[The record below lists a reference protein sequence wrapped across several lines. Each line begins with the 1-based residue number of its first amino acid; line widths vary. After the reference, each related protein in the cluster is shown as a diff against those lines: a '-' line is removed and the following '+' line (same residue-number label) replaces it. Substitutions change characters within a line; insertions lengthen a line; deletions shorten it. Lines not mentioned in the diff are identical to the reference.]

1 MIFLHN
7 DCEYDVYNTIISL
20 IDWQYSQF
28 IDNTMLVKC
37 EFFKHHLRKFS
48 ELSSTLRNK
57 SQTGHLEGGAAMT
70 SLIAAVFQALG
81 MRRSNYVMNRG
92 DRISYKPIDSYNWKR
107 LSDVYLDMYSIY
119 NII

>member
-1 MIFLHN
+1 
-7 DCEYDVYNTIISL
+7 
-20 IDWQYSQF
+20 
-28 IDNTMLVKC
+28 MLVKC
-37 EFFKHHLRKFS
+37 EFFKHHWRKFS

-81 MRRSNYVMNRG
+81 MRWSNYVMNRG

-119 NII
+119 NIISFHPEW